1 MILRFEC
8 EYCEIGILY
17 AVENGKDYTMECPKC
32 GGKLKIV
39 ERIVDKEIVEIPI
52 PAPVPMPNPWP
63 SIQTADTVYTTSSTW
78 YYDGGCTSDS
88 TDNSSSGY
96 VVYVLN
102 DYTTETF

>member
-39 ERIVDKEIVEIPI
+39 ERIVDTKV
-52 PAPVPMPNPWP
+52 VKF
-63 SIQTADTVYTTSSTW
+63 
-78 YYDGGCTSDS
+78 YYES
-88 TDNSSSGY
+88 
-96 VVYVLN
+96 
-102 DYTTETF
+102 